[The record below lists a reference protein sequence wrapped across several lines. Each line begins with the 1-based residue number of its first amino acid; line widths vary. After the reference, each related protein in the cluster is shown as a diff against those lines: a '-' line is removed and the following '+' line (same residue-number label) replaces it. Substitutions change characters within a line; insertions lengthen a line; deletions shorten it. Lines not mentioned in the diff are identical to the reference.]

1 MFSLLEYIKIHRI
14 SLNQDVAELTQQNI
28 YNHDEAMEMRDLV
41 GQLRVLDHLI
51 KVAEETE

>member
-14 SLNQDVAELTQQNI
+14 SLQQDLEKTEGLAGYTFRRVKQ
-28 YNHDEAMEMRDLV
+28 
-41 GQLRVLDHLI
+41 GQVDVLDHLI